1 MLYKCLKRRIEKGNY
16 ESKEA
21 LAEQIS
27 LIYANEQLTAEQ
39 YAELMDMLKA
49 E

>member
-16 ESKEA
+16 ESKED

-27 LIYANEQLTAEQ
+27 LIYANEQLTADQ
-39 YAELMDMLKA
+39 YNELMNMLRA

>member
-1 MLYKCLKRRIEKGNY
+1 MLLKRLKRRIEKGNY
-16 ESKEA
+16 ESKEQ

-27 LIYANEQLTAEQ
+27 LIYANGQLTDEQ
-39 YAELMDMLKA
+39 YTELMSMLA

>member
-16 ESKEA
+16 ESKEK

-27 LIYANEQLTAEQ
+27 LIYANEQLTDEQ
-39 YAELMDMLKA
+39 YSELMALLKA
-49 E
+49 

>member
-1 MLYKCLKRRIEKGNY
+1 MLFKCLKRRIEKGNY
-16 ESKEA
+16 KSKEA

-39 YAELMDMLKA
+39 YDELMNMLKA
-49 E
+49 G

>member
-1 MLYKCLKRRIEKGNY
+1 MLFKCLKRRIEKGNY
-16 ESKEA
+16 ESKEQ

-27 LIYANEQLTAEQ
+27 LIYANEQLTDEQ
-39 YAELMDMLKA
+39 YQELMQMLA

>member
-16 ESKEA
+16 ESKEK

-39 YAELMDMLKA
+39 YTELMDMLEAK
-49 E
+49 

>member
-21 LAEQIS
+21 IAEQIS
-27 LIYANEQLTAEQ
+27 LIYANEQLTADQ

>member
-1 MLYKCLKRRIEKGNY
+1 MLFKCLKRRIEKGNY
-16 ESKEA
+16 ESKEQ

-27 LIYANEQLTAEQ
+27 LIYANGQLTDEQ
-39 YAELMDMLKA
+39 YTELMSMLA

>member
-16 ESKEA
+16 ESKEQI
-21 LAEQIS
+21 AEQIS
-27 LIYANEQLTAEQ
+27 LIYANEQITDEQ
-39 YAELMDMLKA
+39 YQELMQMLA

>member
-1 MLYKCLKRRIEKGNY
+1 MLFRCLKRRIEKGNY

-21 LAEQIS
+21 IAEQIS
-27 LIYANEQLTAEQ
+27 LIYANEQLTQEQ
-39 YAELMDMLKA
+39 YTELMSMLA

>member
-16 ESKEA
+16 ESKEE

-27 LIYANEQLTAEQ
+27 LIYANEQLTADQ
-39 YAELMDMLKA
+39 YAELMDMLEAK
-49 E
+49 

>member
-27 LIYANEQLTAEQ
+27 LIYANEQLTSDQ
-39 YAELMDMLKA
+39 YNELMAMLK
-49 E
+49 EQ

>member
-16 ESKEA
+16 ESKEE

-27 LIYANEQLTAEQ
+27 LIYANEQLTADQ
-39 YAELMDMLKA
+39 YDELMNMLRA

>member
-1 MLYKCLKRRIEKGNY
+1 MLFRCLKRRIEKGNY

-21 LAEQIS
+21 FAEQIS

-39 YAELMDMLKA
+39 YNEIRQM
-49 E
+49 

>member
-1 MLYKCLKRRIEKGNY
+1 MLYKCLKRMIEKGNY

-39 YAELMDMLKA
+39 YNELMQMLK
-49 E
+49 EQ

>member
-1 MLYKCLKRRIEKGNY
+1 MLFKCLKRRIEKGNY

-27 LIYANEQLTAEQ
+27 LIYANEQITDEK
-39 YAELMDMLKA
+39 YKELMQMLEA
-49 E
+49 

>member
-1 MLYKCLKRRIEKGNY
+1 MLFKCLKRRIEKGNY

-27 LIYANEQLTAEQ
+27 LIYANEQLTADQ

>member
-1 MLYKCLKRRIEKGNY
+1 MLFKCLKRRIEKGNY
-16 ESKEA
+16 EDRDT

-27 LIYANEQLTAEQ
+27 LIYANGQLTDEQ
-39 YAELMDMLKA
+39 YTELMSMLA

>member
-1 MLYKCLKRRIEKGNY
+1 MLYKCLKRMIEKGNY

-21 LAEQIS
+21 MAAKIT
-27 LIYANEQLTAEQ
+27 IIVANDQLTQEQ
-39 YAELMDMLKA
+39 DNELMAMLT